1 MRWYIYSGFP
11 GENLAPA
18 TDVTAAEV
26 IHHGNAIGT
35 HPASDGYLSSG
46 MQEPSNIHVVTK
58 ITTPITKMLVFLS

>member
-1 MRWYIYSGFP
+1 MRWWKFTGFP

-35 HPASDGYLSSG
+35 HPAALMAIFHPTYTLWWT
-46 MQEPSNIHVVTK
+46 NIAMENGH
-58 ITTPITKMLVFLS
+58 L